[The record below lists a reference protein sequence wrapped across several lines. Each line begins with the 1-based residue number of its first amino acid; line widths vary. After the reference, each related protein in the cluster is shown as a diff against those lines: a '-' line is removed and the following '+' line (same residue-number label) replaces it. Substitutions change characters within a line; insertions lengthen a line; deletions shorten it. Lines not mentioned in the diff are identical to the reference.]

1 MTHPESILQR
11 NCVTWFRLQ
20 YPHLAQLLF
29 AVPNGGGRSRV
40 EAAIMKGEGVLSG
53 VADLILLVPRG
64 AYASLCIEMK
74 TETGRQSPAQKAWQ
88 HAAQEAGN
96 QYVVVRSFEDFQE
109 HVRAYLK
116 PPAHREIDASAWR
129 LVDCCRRYLRQGCL
143 RSELV
148 AAIEDTD
155 AKLP

>member
-40 EAAIMKGEGVLSG
+40 EAAIMKGEGVLPG

-88 HAAQEAGN
+88 HTAQEAGN
-96 QYVVVRSFEDFQE
+96 LYVVVRSFEDFQE

-129 LVDCCRRYLRQGCL
+129 LVDCCRRYLRQECL

>member
-20 YPHLAQLLF
+20 YRALAPLLF

-40 EAAIMKGEGVLSG
+40 EAAIMKGEGVLPG

-64 AYASLCIEMK
+64 AFASLCIEMK
-74 TETGRQSPAQKAWQ
+74 TQTGRQSPAQKEWQ

-96 QYVVVRSFEDFQE
+96 QYFVVRSFEEFQE
-109 HVRAYLK
+109 LVRDYLK
-116 PPAHREIDASAWR
+116 PPSLAAIQSSAGD
-129 LVDCCRRYLRQGCL
+129 LVSACRRYLRQECL

-148 AAIEDTD
+148 AAIEDLD
-155 AKLP
+155 AKLR